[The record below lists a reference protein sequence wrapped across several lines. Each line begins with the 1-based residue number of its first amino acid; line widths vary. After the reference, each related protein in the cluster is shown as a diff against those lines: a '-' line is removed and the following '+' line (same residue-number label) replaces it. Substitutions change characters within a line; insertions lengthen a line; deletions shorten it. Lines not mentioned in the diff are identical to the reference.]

1 MGLHIGREIEE
12 KYKESGIKLS
22 EFAKRLNTSPRNI
35 YDIFER
41 SDIKTDQLKKIS
53 EVLNYNFFLL
63 YNPSSSP
70 NSITKEPEIPY
81 TSKKVSVVV
90 ELDGT
95 ETTLNQWIQ
104 RLSAINKAMN

>member
-1 MGLHIGREIEE
+1 MGLHIGREIEG

-41 SDIKTDQLKKIS
+41 SEIKTDQLKKIG
-53 EVLNYNFFLL
+53 EVLNFNFFLL
-63 YNPSSSP
+63 YNPSPSL
-70 NSITKEPEIPY
+70 TKEPELPY
-81 TSKKVSVVV
+81 SSTKKVSVVV

-95 ETTLNQWIQ
+95 ESTLNQWVQ

>member
-41 SDIKTDQLKKIS
+41 SDIKTDQLKKIG

-63 YNPSSSP
+63 YNPSVSL
-70 NSITKEPEIPY
+70 TKEPEIPY
-81 TSKKVSVVV
+81 PATNKVSVVV

-95 ETTLNQWIQ
+95 ETTLNQWVH
-104 RLSAINKAMN
+104 RLGAINKAMN

>member
-1 MGLHIGREIEE
+1 MALHIGREIEH

-63 YNPSSSP
+63 YNKSADL
-70 NSITKEPEIPY
+70 IKEPE
-81 TSKKVSVVV
+81 TSYISSNKVSVVV
-90 ELDGT
+90 ELDGS
-95 ETTLNQWIQ
+95 ESTLDKWIQ
-104 RLSAINKAMN
+104 RLTAINKAMH

>member
-41 SDIKTDQLKKIS
+41 SDIKTDQLKKIG
-53 EVLNYNFFLL
+53 EVLNFNFFIL
-63 YNPSSSP
+63 YSAPAP
-70 NSITKEPEIPY
+70 TLKEPEAVY
-81 TSKKVSVVV
+81 TEHRKVSVVV

-104 RLSAINKAMN
+104 RLTAINKAMN

>member
-1 MGLHIGREIEE
+1 MGLHIGREIEQ

-22 EFAKRLNTSPRNI
+22 EFAKRLNTTPRNI

-41 SDIKTDQLKKIS
+41 SEIKTDQLKKIG
-53 EVLNYNFFLL
+53 EVLNFNFFLL
-63 YNPSSSP
+63 YNP
-70 NSITKEPEIPY
+70 NLVDIREPESSYQPN
-81 TSKKVSVVV
+81 KKVSVMV

-95 ETTLNQWIQ
+95 EATLNQWIQ

>member
-22 EFAKRLNTSPRNI
+22 EFARRLNTSPRNV

-41 SDIKTDQLKKIS
+41 SEIKTDQLKKIG
-53 EVLNYNFFLL
+53 EVLSFNFFLL
-63 YNPSSSP
+63 YNSSP
-70 NSITKEPEIPY
+70 SHIKEPDIAY
-81 TSKKVSVVV
+81 AATKKVSVVV

-95 ETTLNQWIQ
+95 ETTLNQWIH

>member
-1 MGLHIGREIEE
+1 MGLHIGREIEH

-22 EFAKRLNTSPRNI
+22 EFAKRLNTTPRNI

-53 EVLNYNFFLL
+53 EVLNFNFFLL
-63 YNPSSSP
+63 YN
-70 NSITKEPEIPY
+70 NSTDLIKEPETAY

-95 ETTLNQWIQ
+95 EPTLDRWIQ
-104 RLSAINKAMN
+104 RLTAINKAMH